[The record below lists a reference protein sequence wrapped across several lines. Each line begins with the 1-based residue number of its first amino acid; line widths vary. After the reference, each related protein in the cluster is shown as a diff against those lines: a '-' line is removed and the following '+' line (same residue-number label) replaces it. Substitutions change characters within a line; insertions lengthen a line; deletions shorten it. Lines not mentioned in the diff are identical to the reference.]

1 MRVKS
6 ALTSI
11 ALVAGLSFSGPAFA
25 AMINGVEIP
34 EGEMAAV
41 QQRCDELVTADNTES
56 LTADSSTTADDNS
69 ASSADNNND
78 SSADD
83 AVVETAPDVN
93 EAVDAT
99 TKIDLETITLQACTD
114 AGLVTK

>member
-41 QQRCDELVTADNTES
+41 QQRCDQLATAEATEPLATDAQANTE
-56 LTADSSTTADDNS
+56 ADAQSSDSED
-69 ASSADNNND
+69 D
-78 SSADD
+78 SSAES
-83 AVVETAPDVN
+83 ALVEDVPNVN
-93 EAVDAT
+93 EVADAT